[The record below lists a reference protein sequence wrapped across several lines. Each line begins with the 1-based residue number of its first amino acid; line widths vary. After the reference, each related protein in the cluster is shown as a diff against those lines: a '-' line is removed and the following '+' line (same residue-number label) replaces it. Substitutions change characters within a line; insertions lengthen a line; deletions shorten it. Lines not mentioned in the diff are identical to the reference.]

1 MKRAIFPG
9 TFDPFTKGHLS
20 IVLRGLEVFDTII
33 IAIGT
38 NTEKAPMWALDKR
51 KQLIEMLFCDHPN
64 VTVDTYKG
72 LTMGYCEAKKA
83 THILRGLRSS
93 KDFSYEQ
100 PIAQTNRALS
110 GIDTVF
116 FASDPALTHI
126 SSTIVRD
133 LAKHNGDIS
142 MFLPE

>member
-9 TFDPFTKGHLS
+9 TFDPFTKGHHS
-20 IVLRGLEVFDTII
+20 IVMRGLEVFDSVI

-38 NTEKAPMWALDKR
+38 NSDKTPMWPLDKR
-51 KQLIEMLFCDHPN
+51 LQFINELFNDQSRI
-64 VTVDTYKG
+64 TVETYTG
-72 LTMGYCEAKKA
+72 LTMNYCKERNA
-83 THILRGLRSS
+83 THIIRGLRSS

-110 GIDTVF
+110 GIETVF
-116 FASDPALTHI
+116 FASDPELTHI

-133 LAKHNGDIS
+133 IAQYQGDIGS
-142 MFLPE
+142 FLPD